1 MYGVQKPNKTG
12 RNRKAKRVGVK
23 KNQKMADIRL
33 TQTVSC
39 KHCGKTVLLEIH
51 CLSPNTT
58 GGATTNLCKCG
69 RVSSYVFTLR
79 DGRLI
84 ELR

>member
-1 MYGVQKPNKTG
+1 METRNHLKNGVQP
-12 RNRKAKRVGVK
+12 
-23 KNQKMADIRL
+23 KNQMSRRYNFKKTADIRL

-79 DGRLI
+79 EGRLI